1 MIILHPDQ
9 PSDLQAD
16 LQADL
21 SAEPAQGFRPWKLRA
36 DLEELEQIIRN
47 RKLFIADMFIERFQ
61 KIECSKYIMPFAK
74 INGFVKK
81 LCMLALSGIFVILA
95 LFLMKYSN
103 LFL

>member
-47 RKLFIADMFIERFQ
+47 RKIV
-61 KIECSKYIMPFAK
+61 Y
-74 INGFVKK
+74 
-81 LCMLALSGIFVILA
+81 
-95 LFLMKYSN
+95 
-103 LFL
+103 